1 MGAMCFMV
9 LGIVLLGCSD
19 GNVYTLYRNS
29 PRNEH
34 VRLHVATFD
43 ANEEDK
49 YNNENC
55 VLARDLFAAQQG
67 VTARFWCKK
76 GRFRP

>member
-1 MGAMCFMV
+1 MV
-9 LGIVLLGCSD
+9 IGIVLLGCSD
-19 GNVYTLYRNS
+19 ENIYTLYRDS
-29 PRNEH
+29 PGFKDM
-34 VRLHVATFD
+34 RLHIATFD
-43 ANEEDK
+43 ARESEN

-67 VTARFWCKK
+67 VVVRYWCEK